1 MDKNL
6 SWKQLLLLVFMVF
19 LPQLLKLTLTSNVG
33 YIMQIL
39 VMLLLYMYWASSW
52 NIIGGYGG
60 LLSLGHASY
69 IGIGAYTSTI
79 CAMYLSISPWVGMLI
94 GGLLAGFVSLIIG
107 YPTFRLK
114 GSYFA
119 LSTVALLNVMRIV
132 FLSEDT
138 IFGFKTFAAMGI
150 KIKWL
155 GGHFIDMQSL
165 DKTFYYY
172 IILGLLVIMVLVS
185 NFMATRKTGYYLAAI
200 RTNQEAA
207 DSLGVNV
214 QYYKLKAQFISAFFT
229 AIGGTIYAQLISF
242 IEPQRIFGYDLSVEI
257 ALMAIIGGR
266 GTVWGPIVGALIL
279 YPAGELLRSSIG
291 SKLPGSSVAIYGLL
305 LMVIIYFMP
314 QGLLHYYRVLSERLF
329 KGKHA
334 PVADALNGGG
344 KNA

>member
-1 MDKNL
+1 MI
-6 SWKQLLLLVFMVF
+6 LLLFMIV
-19 LPQLLKLTLTSNVG
+19 LPQLLKVFLTDSVG
-33 YIMQIL
+33 YVMQVM
-39 VMLLLYMYWASSW
+39 VMLLLFMYWASSW

-79 CAMYLSISPWVGMLI
+79 CSMYLNISPWIGMLI
-94 GGLLAGFVSLIIG
+94 GGLIAGLVSLIIG

-138 IFGFKTFAAMGI
+138 IFGFKTYAAMGI

-155 GGHFIDMQSL
+155 GGNFIDMQSL
-165 DKTFYYY
+165 DKMFFYY
-172 IILGLLVIMVLVS
+172 IILVLLVILLLVS
-185 NFMATRKTGYYLAAI
+185 NFISTRKTGYYLAAI

-229 AIGGTIYAQLISF
+229 ALGGTIYAQLISF
-242 IEPQRIFGYDLSVEI
+242 IEPQRVFGYDLSVEI
-257 ALMAIIGGR
+257 ALMVIIGGT
-266 GTVWGPIVGALIL
+266 GTVWGPIIGALVL
-279 YPAGELLRSSIG
+279 YPASELLRSSIG
-291 SKLPGSSVAIYGLL
+291 SKLPGSSIAIYGLL
-305 LMVIIYFMP
+305 LMIIIYFMP
-314 QGLLHYYRVLSERLF
+314 QGLLHYLRIL
-329 KGKHA
+329 
-334 PVADALNGGG
+334 
-344 KNA
+344 KNKVFTRKVSA